1 MAKLRP
7 KNCHNTKRKEPPHS
21 PIPFKNTKFSSKKQG
36 GLVCENV
43 LKRRLFIN
51 LYARKSQS

>member
-21 PIPFKNTKFSSKKQG
+21 PVPFKNTKFSSKKKE

-43 LKRRLFIN
+43 LLRRLFIN
-51 LYARKSQS
+51 FHAKKIQS

>member
-21 PIPFKNTKFSSKKQG
+21 PVPFKNTKFSSKKKE

-43 LKRRLFIN
+43 LLRRL
-51 LYARKSQS
+51 S